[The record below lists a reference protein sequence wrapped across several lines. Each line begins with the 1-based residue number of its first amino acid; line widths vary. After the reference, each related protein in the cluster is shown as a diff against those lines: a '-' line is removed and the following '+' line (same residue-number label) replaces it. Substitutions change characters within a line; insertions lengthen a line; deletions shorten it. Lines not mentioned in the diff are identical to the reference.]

1 MADKELTVG
10 SSGTWWI
17 HTYQDYIKVIHVT
30 FTVGLQKNATIKG
43 SINEGEGEGDFR
55 ATFGVKK
62 ANLHGVV

>member
-30 FTVGLQKNATIKG
+30 FTVGLQKKQQLK
-43 SINEGEGEGDFR
+43 EGEGNFR

>member
-30 FTVGLQKNATIKG
+30 FTVGLQKKQQFYRQVDTHKEEYI
-43 SINEGEGEGDFR
+43 EE
-55 ATFGVKK
+55 
-62 ANLHGVV
+62 